1 MGDGG
6 GRGEAEAE
14 AEAGKGREKML
25 EGVWRWTG
33 WKVTWGE
40 ATYRARVWGLEE
52 CLDARGGLV

>member
-6 GRGEAEAE
+6 GRGGE
-14 AEAGKGREKML
+14 EAGKGREKVL

-52 CLDARGGLV
+52 RWDARGGLV